1 MSSFRSRM
9 LFGIPGKIGF
19 YKGRSS
25 RKEDSFPSE
34 WISLMAGVF
43 CLGFKNNIFRY
54 DSQGVVTIY
63 FTWLI

>member
-1 MSSFRSRM
+1 MSSFRSKM
-9 LFGIPGKIGF
+9 LFGISGKIGF

-43 CLGFKNNIFRY
+43 CLGFKNMIAR
-54 DSQGVVTIY
+54 V
-63 FTWLI
+63 